1 MPDKRLEN
9 TRKLTAFGLGTLTAK
24 DACMIMKKYIKP
36 TISLSCALLLTFAA
50 TVRADDSKENNIGSD
65 NTNQSKDGN
74 ENSKSSSDNLSGGVA
89 APVQAKA
96 DPYGLKLAG
105 EVMQRG
111 SDASSKDFLASV
123 LPSAASFI
131 KSALPEQNNN
141 AKSKAFEIDP
151 SKLVL
156 SAQTSVRAYF
166 VSEGAGYHNSIGVDV
181 TTAGNDPKSA
191 AGEISSK
198 TSELIFPDASSS
210 EGGFAMGDYG
220 TRTAS
225 EPVLPGDFVN
235 LGTFNKGTKLDFF
248 LLANGA
254 YQSGSSVFST
264 LESLNGD
271 GFKQHVAAFTPKLFA
286 VPQLNSPY
294 IFLAFEDMWG
304 GGDKDINDTIIAIN
318 VGTATVKA
326 LLATP
331 EPGMWLTLG
340 SFLMLAI
347 WTKRRMDC
355 KVLAVA

>member
-1 MPDKRLEN
+1 
-9 TRKLTAFGLGTLTAK
+9 
-24 DACMIMKKYIKP
+24 MKKYIKP
-36 TISLSCALLLTFAA
+36 TINLSCVVILALAA
-50 TVRADDSKENNIGSD
+50 TVRAEDSKENNKASENISQSKD
-65 NTNQSKDGN
+65 ENINQSKED
-74 ENSKSSSDNLSGGVA
+74 NSSGGTA
-89 APVQAKA
+89 ASVQSKA

-105 EVMQRG
+105 QVMQRG

-123 LPSAASFI
+123 LPSAATFI
-131 KSALPEQNNN
+131 KSALPEQKNNTM
-141 AKSKAFEIDP
+141 SKAFEIDP

-181 TTAGNDPKSA
+181 TTPGNDPKSA

-210 EGGFAMGDYG
+210 EGAFASGNYG
-220 TRTAS
+220 TRTTS

-254 YQSGSSVFST
+254 SQAGSSVFSAI
-264 LESLNGD
+264 ESLNGD

-294 IFLAFEDMWG
+294 IFLAFEDLWG

-318 VGTATVKA
+318 VGAATVKS

-340 SFLMLAI
+340 SFLLLAI
-347 WTKRRMDC
+347 WAKRRMDC
-355 KVLAVA
+355 KVPVVA